1 MKDNNSK
8 HLVNLG
14 IPDLINAK
22 YGKMSKS
29 QKKVADFILEHYDRA
44 AFMTAEQIGTETGV
58 SESTVVRFASSLGY
72 QGFSEFQKELAQWM
86 QGRIG
91 VSGRV
96 NSKYSDCESGE
107 IVKGILTM
115 DARNILDSLDV
126 FPFDSMENAV
136 TILNEAKT
144 VYVVGLRSCAP
155 LAEFL
160 AFYLNMLRGNI
171 VLIKTTNVSEIFE
184 QMIHVSE
191 EDAVVGISFP
201 RYSLRTLRALEF
213 ANERRARI
221 ITITDSSFSPLNMYS
236 TCNLWAKSDMISIV
250 DSLTAPL
257 SVINALLVCFS
268 MKNKDKISENLKRL
282 EETWN
287 NYQTYENDEILGI
300 DGDALE

>member
-1 MKDNNSK
+1 MKDINSK

-14 IPDLINAK
+14 IPDLISAK

-136 TILNEAKT
+136 TMLNEAKT

>member
-14 IPDLINAK
+14 IPDLISAK

>member
-14 IPDLINAK
+14 IPDLISAK

-136 TILNEAKT
+136 TMLNEAKT

>member
-14 IPDLINAK
+14 IPDLISAK

-126 FPFDSMENAV
+126 FPFDNMENAV
-136 TILNEAKT
+136 TMLNEAKT